1 MKASNFEFRF
11 RYAIHLIIYAV
22 CFVAPWNAAQLRGG
36 GKSLWS
42 AASLQLA
49 RTGLIS
55 FGAASASIVI
65 AGILASYVGAG
76 LRTWGGAYLVPG
88 VAEDSRMHGAALV
101 ADGPYRHMRN
111 PLYVGTWLH
120 TLGLALIMSPAG
132 GIAAILLIGIFQLRL
147 IRAEEAF
154 LTSKL
159 GAPYA
164 EYCSRVPRLFPALR
178 AKYAASG
185 SSPHWVSAVLN
196 ESYFWLFAISFS
208 VLAWRYDRHLLDEAV
223 LVSLGC
229 WMILRAVFPS
239 TQTSRAQQA

>member
-11 RYAIHLIIYAV
+11 RYAIHLVIYAI
-22 CFVAPWNAAQLRGG
+22 CFVAPWNPARMQGG
-36 GKSLWS
+36 GRSLWS

-49 RTGLIS
+49 RTGIVG

-65 AGILASYVGAG
+65 AGILASFVGAG
-76 LRTWGGAYLVPG
+76 LRTWGGAYLVLG

-120 TLGLALIMSPAG
+120 TLGLALVMSPAG
-132 GIAAILLIGIFQLRL
+132 GIAAIVLIGIFQLRL
-147 IRAEEAF
+147 IGAEEAF
-154 LTSKL
+154 LSAKL
-159 GAPYA
+159 GAAYA

-178 AKYAASG
+178 AQYAASG
-185 SSPHWVSAVLN
+185 ASPRWASAVLN

-208 VLAWRYDRHLLDEAV
+208 VLAWRYDRLLLEKAV

-229 WMILRAVFPS
+229 SMILRAVFPS
-239 TQTSRAQQA
+239 TQTGRAQQA